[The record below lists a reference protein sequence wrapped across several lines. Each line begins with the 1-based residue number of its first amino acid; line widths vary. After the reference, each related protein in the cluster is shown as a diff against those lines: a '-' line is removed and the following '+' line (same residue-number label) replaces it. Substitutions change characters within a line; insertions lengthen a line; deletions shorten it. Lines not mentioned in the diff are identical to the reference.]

1 MCTLVCLTFAPDQLG
16 RFTLWY
22 SYPSLITE
30 NKEEEQEEDI
40 YAGAWCFILDIS
52 LPYSFKGD
60 DEDNFFYGVWDLI
73 KFKYLYDILL
83 NERDEED
90 DLYEDIGGLLL
101 HILVLWSMMRTEMTP
116 LMGV

>member
-16 RFTLWY
+16 RFALRY
-22 SYPSLITE
+22 LCPSFITE

-40 YAGAWCFILDIS
+40 YIGAWCVILDIS

-73 KFKYLYDILL
+73 KFEHICGILL
-83 NERDEED
+83 KEWDE
-90 DLYEDIGGLLL
+90 
-101 HILVLWSMMRTEMTP
+101 
-116 LMGV
+116 